1 MWAKKERLTQIA
13 KITFLEGYGLGNTI
27 WFLQCKSQN
36 QYLKKTSLKMSFSFY
51 HDFSRYILS

>member
-36 QYLKKTSLKMSFSFY
+36 QYLKKTSV
-51 HDFSRYILS
+51 